1 MEKKNKL
8 YTTPSSGAVSQSQ
21 PAPFS
26 GHYTDIP
33 GQRPSQTRGAVRCG
47 SIYFV
52 FVGIR
57 NWSAARRRHKR
68 WDDRILSC
76 LKMHPFHSQ
85 TSTLSWL
92 TSASPSF
99 KPACYHIRCC
109 DQRAG
114 SADLPTARRN
124 PRPCR
129 SSTGSCRPGVR
140 IGLCIPALCWN

>member
-52 FVGIR
+52 FVG
-57 NWSAARRRHKR
+57 HTQ
-68 WDDRILSC
+68 LVGC
-76 LKMHPFHSQ
+76 
-85 TSTLSWL
+85 
-92 TSASPSF
+92 ASPT
-99 KPACYHIRCC
+99 
-109 DQRAG
+109 QTLG
-114 SADLPTARRN
+114 
-124 PRPCR
+124 
-129 SSTGSCRPGVR
+129 
-140 IGLCIPALCWN
+140 